1 MYTYIESLNSTEA
14 RLNLTHTP
22 PTYFVNV
29 VDTAGPAET
38 VQWALPPP
46 PLCVEMGFTWTFPR
60 NQDATVKLKSKLIF
74 IKF

>member
-38 VQWALPPP
+38 VQWALPPLMFYGFCV
-46 PLCVEMGFTWTFPR
+46 PLSEFR
-60 NQDATVKLKSKLIF
+60 SIF
-74 IKF
+74 NFCQT

>member
-38 VQWALPPP
+38 VQWAFL
-46 PLCVEMGFTWTFPR
+46 R
-60 NQDATVKLKSKLIF
+60 NQDTTSK
-74 IKF
+74 